1 MKVLCLY
8 FKNTPDLK
16 NIAELFYQ
24 LTPQIA
30 LRGNEAIFLE
40 MSKGQRLLS
49 EQSFLK
55 RALVILRKFKLAPR
69 YALAED
75 AGTALAY
82 CKFFTNKKNI
92 LPLAALQCYLEPFK
106 MDSDYDGAFAKMTP
120 HLQRLGIKSVQD
132 FLTLSPSSLPSRF
145 GPVGLLLFMRLRNP
159 ETLMWPTFTPEEH
172 VVERIDFQEDWRM
185 ESMTSL
191 IFHLKSLLDRAQLRL
206 RAQGFQ
212 LKEFEVVF
220 HQEKFST
227 IPDPEYKVR
236 VDLSMTQI
244 TAKSLLNLT
253 KEKIDYA
260 IQKKPL
266 RGIIAS
272 LELRVLDKVPYR
284 PAQKNLFEPKK
295 EENLESWYELLARLS
310 LRLGKENVFQ
320 AQPRESHLPE
330 KTWERALPGDPN
342 PAIQW
347 QAPTRPL
354 RTFPHPQKVD
364 LQGNILRWPPAP
376 GQKNADFFEIEEVSH
391 REVILSEWW
400 NDFIER
406 VYFRAKT
413 KSGEDL
419 WLFRSTEGVF
429 IHGYF
434 D

>member
-30 LRGNEAIFLE
+30 VRGNEAIFLE
-40 MSKGQRLLS
+40 MSKGQRLFS
-49 EQSFLK
+49 EESFLK
-55 RALVILRKFKLAPR
+55 RTLVILRKFKLAPR

-82 CKFFTNKKNI
+82 CKFFTTKKNI

-106 MDSDYDGAFAKMTP
+106 MTSDYDGPFLKMVP
-120 HLQRLGIKSVQD
+120 HLERLGIKSVKD

-159 ETLMWPTFTPEEH
+159 DTLMWPSFVPTEMVSEKL
-172 VVERIDFQEDWRM
+172 EFQDDWRM
-185 ESMTSL
+185 ENMNSL
-191 IFHLKSLLDRAQLRL
+191 IFSLKSLLDRAQIRL
-206 RAQGFQ
+206 RAKGQQ
-212 LKEFEVVF
+212 IKQFEVIF
-220 HQEKFST
+220 NQEKFST
-227 IPDPEYKVR
+227 IPDPHYKVMI
-236 VDLSMTQI
+236 DLSMTQI
-244 TAKSLLNLT
+244 STKALLNLT
-253 KEKIDYA
+253 KEKIDDA

-266 RGIIAS
+266 LGIIAS
-272 LELRVLDKVPYR
+272 LELHVLDHVPYR
-284 PAQKNLFEPKK
+284 TAQKNLFEPKK
-295 EENLESWYELLARLS
+295 EENLENWYELLARLS
-310 LRLGKENVFQ
+310 LRLGQEHVFQ
-320 AQPRESHLPE
+320 AKPRESHLPE
-330 KTWERALPGDPN
+330 KTWERVVPGNPN
-342 PAIQW
+342 PQIQW

-354 RTFPHPQKVD
+354 RTLSSPERVD
-364 LQGNILRWPPAP
+364 LQGDALHWAHET
-376 GQKNADFFEIEEVSH
+376 FEISEVSH
-391 REVILSEWW
+391 REVVLSEWW

-419 WLFRSTEGVF
+419 WLFRSTDGVF